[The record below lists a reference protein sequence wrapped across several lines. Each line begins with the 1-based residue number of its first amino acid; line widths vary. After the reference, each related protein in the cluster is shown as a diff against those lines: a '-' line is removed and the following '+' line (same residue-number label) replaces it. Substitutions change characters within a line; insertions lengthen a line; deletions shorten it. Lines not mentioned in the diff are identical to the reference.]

1 MSRNGSGTYNLP
13 AGNPVVSGTTISS
26 TWANNTL
33 TDIATALTNSLASDG
48 QTVATGNLQMG
59 NYKITNLANGTT
71 AGDAT
76 TYGQLIAV
84 PFLQNGTGA
93 VATTV
98 QTKLKEYVSVKDFGA
113 VGNGTT
119 DDTTAI
125 QNAVN
130 SGALSI
136 DLSYPCAITNTIT
149 LNSNQTFNFN
159 GGSLILKSGSTPTN
173 GILYANGKSNINIIN
188 PVIDCSA
195 VSSVNA
201 GINLIDSPNCIVNG
215 GILTKCN
222 ITLSS
227 TNNAVVMNYK
237 VLNTFLNLA
246 SISTSAIYISNVNTA
261 EINGVEIKS
270 GLEGVGIYNASTNI
284 KHIGCSSYSH
294 TQDGFVIINGNNISY
309 VGCIAYSNGQAGFTT
324 QRQTAYTDCR
334 FITYSSCI
342 AKNNSVDG
350 FDLRGATTTPFVK
363 NMLMTLS
370 SCIAQG
376 NSGTGF
382 YIVNAEAVTL
392 TGCVAQNNLLQG
404 FFVNTSI
411 NTQLVGC
418 RSASNASSV
427 AAGVNK
433 AGIIIYNSNNCTV
446 AGCDSTNSDGATQNY
461 GISFTGTSGDGSVVG
476 GFYQNNSTS
485 WGYINTSASVCGAIN
500 QDTGNVWTDTI
511 CVATGAYSETGFGSP
526 SHTRPKGSL
535 FRRTDGT
542 NGEMYMSNGAGS
554 WTQITIP

>member
-1 MSRNGSGTYNLP
+1 MTTLIPKFDFKNGG
-13 AGNPVVSGTTISS
+13 S
-26 TWANNTL
+26 T
-33 TDIATALTNSLASDG
+33 
-48 QTVATGNLQMG
+48 
-59 NYKITNLANGTT
+59 
-71 AGDAT
+71 
-76 TYGQLIAV
+76 
-84 PFLQNGTGA
+84 PTGA
-93 VATTV
+93 INRTIYE
-98 QTKLKEYVSVKDFGA
+98 KLSDSVCVKDFGA
-113 VGNGTT
+113 VGDGVT

-130 SGALSI
+130 SGALYI
-136 DLSYPCAITNTIT
+136 NLLYPCAITNTIT
-149 LNSNQTFNFN
+149 LNSNQTFNFG

-173 GILYANGKSNINIIN
+173 GILYANAKSNINIVN

-201 GINLIDSPNCIVNG
+201 GINLIDCPNSIVTN

-222 ITLSS
+222 IVLSS
-227 TNNAVVMNYK
+227 TDNTVVMNYK

-261 EINGVEIKS
+261 EINGVEVKS

-309 VGCIAYSNGQAGFTT
+309 VGCIAYSNTQSGFTT

-342 AKNNSVDG
+342 ARNNTVDG
-350 FDLRGATTTPFVK
+350 FDLRGANTTPFVQ

-370 SCIAQG
+370 SCISHD
-376 NSGTGF
+376 NTGTGY

-392 TGCVAQNNLLQG
+392 TGCVAQNNALQG

-418 RSASNASSV
+418 RSSSNANAVS
-427 AAGVNK
+427 AGVNK

-446 AGCDSTNSDGATQNY
+446 AGCESTNSVGATQNY
-461 GISFTGTSGDGSVVG
+461 GISFTGTSNNGSIAG
-476 GFYQNNSTS
+476 GYYENNSTL
-485 WGYINTSASVCGAIN
+485 WGYVNGAASVCGAIN
-500 QDTGNVWTDTI
+500 QSASNVWTDTI
-511 CVATGAYSETGFGSP
+511 SVATEAYSETGFGAP
-526 SHTRPKGSL
+526 THTRPKGSL
-535 FRRTDGT
+535 FRRTDGGS
-542 NGEMYMSNGAGS
+542 GEMYMSNGGGS